1 VILPG
6 GSERKQE
13 KQVSTGADGEVVPLC
28 FDDTQATGTMSS
40 LVATATSQK
49 MQISCS
55 YCK

>member
-49 MQISCS
+49 VQIS
-55 YCK
+55 